1 MHGKEFAD
9 KKLLAYTLVEDTPSK
24 KTSPTEDSVSAT
36 KPDER
41 PKSTEDSVPAIEP
54 DVRLKYKFLS
64 DDLNTVSDTDDS
76 NREYDTSCEHQDAT
90 AGFIF

>member
-1 MHGKEFAD
+1 MRGKEFAD
-9 KKLLAYTLVEDTPSK
+9 KNILACNLPEDTSSK
-24 KTSPTEDSVSAT
+24 KISPTENSVPAT

-76 NREYDTSCEHQDAT
+76 NREYDTSCYS
-90 AGFIF
+90 